1 LKAREKEKKVKKIL
15 VIGID
20 LGGTKI
26 KGVLVDEKGRVVK
39 AYEHP
44 TQAHLPR
51 SHIIKNI
58 LEVINI
64 LKTDEVKAIGL
75 ATPGFAIP
83 SGSMACMPNIKRLE
97 GFNLKKEL
105 VKKTKLKVWLEND
118 ANCFALAEHM
128 QGAAIDCKDSIGV
141 IIGTGIGTGIII
153 DNMIYRGAIG
163 GAGEAGHT
171 KLVVNIHEAG
181 HIKGVK
187 EIEDLISGPNI
198 IKRYEELSG
207 KKAYSPVIILNKKD
221 EFSRKAYAETVF
233 FTGIFFANLINIF
246 NPEMIVVGGGVSN
259 LPYYKDVQKVVN
271 KYAHPNLARAC
282 NIKKSKLGEL
292 SGAIGAAELALSMI
306 S

>member
-1 LKAREKEKKVKKIL
+1 MKKIL

-26 KGVLVDEKGRVVK
+26 KGVLLDEKGRVVK

-44 TQAHLPR
+44 TQARLR
-51 SHIIKNI
+51 RQKIIKNI
-58 LEVINI
+58 LEVINV
-64 LKTDEVKAIGL
+64 LRAGKSEEVKGIGL
-75 ATPGFAIP
+75 ATPGFALS
-83 SGSMACMPNIKRLE
+83 SGRMTCMPNIKKLE

-105 VKKTKLKVWLEND
+105 QKRTKLKVWLEND

-128 QGAAIDCKDSIGV
+128 QGAAIECKDSIGV
-141 IIGTGIGTGIII
+141 IIGTGIGTGIVI

-171 KLVVNIHEAG
+171 KLVLDIHEAG
-181 HIKGVK
+181 HIKGIK
-187 EIEDLISGPNI
+187 EVEDLISGPSI
-198 IKRYEELSG
+198 IRRYEELSG
-207 KKAYSPVIILNKKD
+207 KKTYSPVIILNKKD
-221 EFSRKAYAETVF
+221 EFSRKVYAETVY
-233 FTGIFFANLINIF
+233 FTGIFLANLINIF
-246 NPEMIVVGGGVSN
+246 NPEAIIIGGGVSN

-271 KYAHPNLARAC
+271 KYAHPSLAKAC
-282 NIKKSKLGEL
+282 KIRKSKLGEL